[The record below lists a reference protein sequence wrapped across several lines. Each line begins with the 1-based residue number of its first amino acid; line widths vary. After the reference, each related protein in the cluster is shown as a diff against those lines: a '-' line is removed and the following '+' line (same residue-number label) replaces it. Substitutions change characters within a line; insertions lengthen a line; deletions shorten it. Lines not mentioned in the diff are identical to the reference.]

1 MTAWEHSH
9 RVPLVIAAPWIPASH
24 GRRTAGWPRC
34 ATFIGRSLISQTST
48 RRRWTRALRATA
60 WRQHSRIRPVR
71 ASPMRSRR
79 PSTSAARRSKPSAF
93 RLAVLCRQL
102 LRPQLLQPQPGLG
115 VDGLL
120 GRSTGWRFT
129 EWLRCDG
136 ARLCPHAPKLNAPAP
151 PADTSPNAG
160 RTGRSSMATSCAPV
174 KVVPEHCWHGQ
185 GDERTGGCPKRDVLR
200 ELRDHPHLHQLCPGY
215 QRDHGDP
222 AVRDFQIPGP
232 AGPHAAQMSRTLSG
246 RTPAPS
252 SRDDRAVQPKR

>member
-1 MTAWEHSH
+1 MLGPDVGYCWCDRGRPQRKPGAGERDVLLLRRGTETQPGW
-9 RVPLVIAAPWIPASH
+9 IAT
-24 GRRTAGWPRC
+24 GR

-102 LRPQLLQPQPGLG
+102 LRPELLQPQPGLG

-222 AVRDFQIPGP
+222 PGS
-232 AGPHAAQMSRTLSG
+232 A
-246 RTPAPS
+246 
-252 SRDDRAVQPKR
+252 